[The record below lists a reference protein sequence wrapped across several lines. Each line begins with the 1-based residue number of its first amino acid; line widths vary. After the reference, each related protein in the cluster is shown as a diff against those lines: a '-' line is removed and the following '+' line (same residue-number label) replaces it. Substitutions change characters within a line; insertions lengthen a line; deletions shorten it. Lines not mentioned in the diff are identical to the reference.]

1 MIEPTVAANA
11 VNGSMYTYSYNT
23 VVKLS
28 VNLNASTIDPS
39 TQPDLKYA
47 WQYSS
52 VTSLD
57 WKDDDSISATSPT
70 LVFNAIMR
78 NAGLEETQAGIK
90 IAGRNINNL
99 RYTIMSVCKFWSSLR
114 TPSKATANPS
124 TCAQTGV
131 SKPHACAVYGS
142 FMLQKQSWVAVTD
155 STAHKAYNTIQPFKE
170 KLAQPCTRWSPLL
183 SSNTD
188 TAGWSAQW
196 VLSRRNALRPTQDT
210 EDMRDTDW
218 WPRKDLNRLRSRKK
232 DEEDERA

>member
-1 MIEPTVAANA
+1 MNNAFLLYSLLLYSLFLYSLHFSTLWWMTVSCTFPLVKPPIHNSLSSSLSAN
-11 VNGSMYTYSYNT
+11 
-23 VVKLS
+23 
-28 VNLNASTIDPS
+28 DPAYHPL
-39 TQPDLKYA
+39 T
-47 WQYSS
+47 
-52 VTSLD
+52 
-57 WKDDDSISATSPT
+57 
-70 LVFNAIMR
+70 
-78 NAGLEETQAGIK
+78 E
-90 IAGRNINNL
+90 NL
-99 RYTIMSVCKFWSSLR
+99 RWELPQATTIMSVCKFWSSLR

-131 SKPHACAVYGS
+131 GKPHACAVYGS